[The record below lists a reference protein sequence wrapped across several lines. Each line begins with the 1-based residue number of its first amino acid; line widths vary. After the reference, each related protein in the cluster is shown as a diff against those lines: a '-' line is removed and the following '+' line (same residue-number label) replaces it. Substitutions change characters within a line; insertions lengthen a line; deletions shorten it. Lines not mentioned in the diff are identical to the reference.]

1 MPKQDAEIIR
11 DILKEDKNSVRNIS
25 NDLRI
30 QIYDELRKSDDDI
43 DCDLIDENIRTLTSL
58 AGQEYK
64 EDDIKEIVEKIREK
78 ENTSQPQYRKILNSR
93 IFKPALTA
101 GIVVVSILTV
111 NFCIVQATEN
121 NIFDSIVRYGRGI
134 ISYDFKNSKGNNSTG
149 QILTNSSLYD
159 TLKQDC
165 NKYDLSPMLPKVLP
179 YDFKVKSFDE
189 QNFQYRKTL
198 SIYLANKTDSLAL
211 QIRYYPNQNDISE
224 VQTASATDLEKII
237 VNGKDVYFS
246 KEGDKILSIF
256 SIGNYVYNFSSTLS
270 SAQTIE
276 ILKSLN

>member
-1 MPKQDAEIIR
+1 MPKQDAEIIK

-64 EDDIKEIVEKIREK
+64 EDDVKEIVKKIREK
-78 ENTSQPQYRKILNSR
+78 ENTVQPKYRKILNSR
-93 IFKPALTA
+93 SFKPVLTA
-101 GIVVVSILTV
+101 SIVVVSILTV
-111 NFCIVQATEN
+111 NLCMVQATGN
-121 NIFDSIVRYGRGI
+121 DIFDNIVKYGRGI
-134 ISYDFKNSKGNNSTG
+134 ISYDFKNPKSNNSTD
-149 QILTNSSLYD
+149 QILTNSALYD
-159 TLKQDC
+159 SLKQDC

-179 YDFKVKSFDE
+179 HDFKVISFDE
-189 QNFQYRKTL
+189 QDFQYRKTL
-198 SIYLANKTDSLAL
+198 SINLADKTDSLAL
-211 QIRYYPNQNDISE
+211 QIRYYPNQNDIPE
-224 VQTASATDLEKII
+224 VQTASATDLEKVII
-237 VNGKDVYFS
+237 NGKDVYIS

-256 SIGNYVYNFSSTLS
+256 SVGNYVYNFSSTLS